1 MAKDV
6 SPLEQAAA
14 RRDLARRAR
23 RVGQALTLD
32 ADRARLLQ
40 YAEELEEQ
48 EVRLES
54 EGGGRPGT
62 RPAPVAQQQV
72 QEQQQ
77 ESSDAPDSP
86 PAKPKSD

>member
-14 RRDLARRAR
+14 TRDLARRAR
-23 RVGQALTLD
+23 RLAQGLTPD

-40 YAEELEEQ
+40 YAEELDEQ
-48 EVRLES
+48 ANRLEA
-54 EGGGRPGT
+54 EAGG
-62 RPAPVAQQQV
+62 AHAQVQQQ
-72 QEQQQ
+72 QMQQQQQ

-86 PAKPKSD
+86 PKKPNAD

>member
-6 SPLEQAAA
+6 SPLKQAAA
-14 RRDLARRAR
+14 TRDLARRAKR
-23 RVGQALTLD
+23 LAQALTLG

-48 EVRLES
+48 ANRLES
-54 EGGGRPGT
+54 EGGGQS
-62 RPAPVAQQQV
+62 AQFEQQQV

-86 PAKPKSD
+86 PAKPRPH

>member
-6 SPLEQAAA
+6 SLLEQAAA
-14 RRDLARRAR
+14 TRDLARRAR
-23 RVGQALTLD
+23 RLAQGLTPD

-48 EVRLES
+48 ANRLEA
-54 EGGGRPGT
+54 EGRGGQ
-62 RPAPVAQQQV
+62 PAQVEQQQV

-86 PAKPKSD
+86 PKKPNSD

>member
-14 RRDLARRAR
+14 TRDLARRAR
-23 RVGQALTLD
+23 RLLHALTLE

-48 EVRLES
+48 ADRLEA
-54 EGGGRPGT
+54 EGAVPQT
-62 RPAPVAQQQV
+62 QVQQQ
-72 QEQQQ
+72 QTQQQ
-77 ESSDAPDSP
+77 QQQDSSEAPDAPPKKPSSD
-86 PAKPKSD
+86 

>member
-14 RRDLARRAR
+14 TRDLARRAR
-23 RVGQALTLD
+23 RLSQALTLD

-48 EVRLES
+48 AKRLE
-54 EGGGRPGT
+54 EGGESHPQ
-62 RPAPVAQQQV
+62 VQQQQV
-72 QEQQQ
+72 QQQQQQ
-77 ESSDAPDSP
+77 ESSDAHDSP
-86 PAKPKSD
+86 LAKPKPH

>member
-14 RRDLARRAR
+14 KRDLARRAR
-23 RVGQALTLD
+23 RLARELTLD

-48 EVRLES
+48 AKRLEA
-54 EGGGRPGT
+54 EGG
-62 RPAPVAQQQV
+62 APQRQVQQQ
-72 QEQQQ
+72 QTQQQQQ
-77 ESSDAPDSP
+77 EASDAPDSP
-86 PAKPKSD
+86 ADKPKPH

>member
-14 RRDLARRAR
+14 ARDLARRAR
-23 RVGQALTLD
+23 RLARELALD

-48 EVRLES
+48 ADRLES
-54 EGGGRPGT
+54 DGSGHSDLQPRQ
-62 RPAPVAQQQV
+62 VKQQQV

-77 ESSDAPDSP
+77 ESSDAPDSL
-86 PAKPKSD
+86 PAKPKPH

>member
-14 RRDLARRAR
+14 TRDLARRAR
-23 RVGQALTLD
+23 RLAQALPQG

-40 YAEELEEQ
+40 YAEELEGQ
-48 EVRLES
+48 VNRLGA
-54 EGGGRPGT
+54 EGGESHPQ
-62 RPAPVAQQQV
+62 VQQQQV

-77 ESSDAPDSP
+77 ESSDAADLLPK
-86 PAKPKSD
+86 KPNSD